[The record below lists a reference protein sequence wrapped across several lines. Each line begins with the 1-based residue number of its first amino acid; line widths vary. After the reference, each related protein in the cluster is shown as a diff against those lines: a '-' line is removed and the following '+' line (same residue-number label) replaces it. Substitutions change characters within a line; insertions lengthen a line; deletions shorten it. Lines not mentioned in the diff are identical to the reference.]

1 MAGAFAK
8 SAQPIK
14 KLCLL
19 AAVALQQI
27 HWVNGYCVT
36 TDVVVAVEFHDA
48 SCEIWCREPGFPVSL
63 PHLCG
68 GVPLYTGND
77 TRVIPL
83 HLVFFI
89 VLGGNL
95 HHAVSFP

>member
-48 SCEIWCREPGFPVSL
+48 SC
-63 PHLCG
+63 
-68 GVPLYTGND
+68 
-77 TRVIPL
+77 
-83 HLVFFI
+83 
-89 VLGGNL
+89 
-95 HHAVSFP
+95 